1 MSCADIQLKTFVSKM
16 YCKSKEPV
24 NNFVSN
30 WRKPLIK
37 DDTWFLGMYFCSKW
51 LLRRTTPCSFFLQWT
66 HLLLF

>member
-37 DDTWFLGMYFCSKW
+37 DDTWFLGMYFCSK
-51 LLRRTTPCSFFLQWT
+51 
-66 HLLLF
+66 